1 MKYSEV
7 EYSYIRT
14 ELIHHDG
21 SCLNIL
27 GLLLASSTAIYGFVA
42 ERGLFPLLI
51 MLSLI
56 WLVGFLY
63 IVEKRSTIRR
73 ISRYIQTRIETESD
87 GFNWETYSRQHR
99 YPHDKTTILLPTLS
113 PLKIEFSLL
122 VITNLINTVWLWSS
136 DNINLA
142 VGQTLLAIFALSWS
156 GLIIFRYYSSSQK
169 EISQTIAGNRG
180 KFGD

>member
-1 MKYSEV
+1 MEFSEV
-7 EYSYIRT
+7 EYSSLRS

-27 GLLLASSTAIYGFVA
+27 GLLLASSTAIYGLVA
-42 ERGLFPLLI
+42 DRGLFPLLI
-51 MLSLI
+51 MLSMI

-73 ISRYIQTRIETESD
+73 ISRYIKHKIERESD
-87 GFNWETYSRQHR
+87 TFNWETYSRQNR
-99 YPHDKTTILLPTLS
+99 YTKKGEGNKNVDKETVVLPTIS

-136 DNINLA
+136 NNTKLA
-142 VGQTLLAIFALSWS
+142 FCATILAISSIIWS
-156 GLIIFRYYSSSQK
+156 GFIVFRYYSSSRK
-169 EISQTIAGNRG
+169 
-180 KFGD
+180 